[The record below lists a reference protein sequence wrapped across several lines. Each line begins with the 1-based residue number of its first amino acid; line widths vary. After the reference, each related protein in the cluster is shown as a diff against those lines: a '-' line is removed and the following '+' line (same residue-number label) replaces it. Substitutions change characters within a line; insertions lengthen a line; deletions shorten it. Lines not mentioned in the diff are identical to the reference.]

1 MSVLIVY
8 FALGIIL
15 LALEVVT
22 PGPLCGI
29 AGCVCMVLGVINA
42 FGLFGPLG
50 GALAVA
56 LALAALA
63 AVIYLE
69 FFWLPRSRLA
79 KKFTMD
85 TTLQATSQPP
95 PAHPDDV
102 IGREAVAETTLAPG
116 GYVRIEDHRYEAYC
130 RSGHVAVGARLKV
143 VGLDNFRLIV
153 SEI

>member
-1 MSVLIVY
+1 MSLLIVF

-29 AGCVCMVLGVINA
+29 AGCVCMVLGVVNA

-50 GALAVA
+50 GALAVVI
-56 LALAALA
+56 ALAALA

-85 TTLQATSQPP
+85 TTLHATSQPP
-95 PAHPDDV
+95 PAHPDEV

-116 GYVRIEDHRYEAYC
+116 GYVRIEDRRYEAYC

>member
-1 MSVLIVY
+1 MSLLIV
-8 FALGIIL
+8 FFVLGIIL

-42 FGLFGPLG
+42 FGLFGPVG
-50 GALAVA
+50 GALSVVMA
-56 LALAALA
+56 LSALA

-79 KKFTMD
+79 KRFTMD
-85 TTLQATSQPP
+85 TTLHATSQPP
-95 PAHPDDV
+95 PAQPDEV

-116 GYVRIEDHRYEAYC
+116 GYVRIEDRRYEAYC

-153 SEI
+153 SKI

>member
-1 MSVLIVY
+1 MSLLIVF

-50 GALAVA
+50 GALAVVM
-56 LALAALA
+56 ALAALA

-85 TTLQATSQPP
+85 TTLHATSQPP
-95 PAHPDDV
+95 PANPDDV
-102 IGREAVAETTLAPG
+102 VGRERGRNDAG
-116 GYVRIEDHRYEAYC
+116 SGRYVRIEDRRYEAYC

>member
-1 MSVLIVY
+1 MSLLIVF

-29 AGCVCMVLGVINA
+29 AGCVCMVLGVVNA

-50 GALAVA
+50 GALAVVI
-56 LALAALA
+56 ALAALA

-85 TTLQATSQPP
+85 TTLHATSQPP

-116 GYVRIEDHRYEAYC
+116 GYVRIEDRRYEAYC